1 MVQYPRCKGCWI
13 HAGFY
18 FDFSVLSLK
27 MYENIDKLLAKYEVR
42 KFVATGHSLGGALAL
57 IAGTE
62 VKMNYGNKFEIE
74 VHTFGQPRVGE
85 VNLAQFMKSK
95 IDTIFRV
102 VHNRDI
108 VPHVPF
114 EWLKYAHVPTE
125 VFFSEDMKT
134 FKVCNESG

>member
-27 MYENIDKLLAKYEVR
+27 MYESIDKLLAKYEVR

-85 VNLAQFMKSK
+85 VNLAQFMKS
-95 IDTIFRV
+95 
-102 VHNRDI
+102 
-108 VPHVPF
+108 
-114 EWLKYAHVPTE
+114 
-125 VFFSEDMKT
+125 
-134 FKVCNESG
+134 

>member
-1 MVQYPRCKGCWI
+1 M
-13 HAGFY
+13 
-18 FDFSVLSLK
+18 
-27 MYENIDKLLAKYEVR
+27 
-42 KFVATGHSLGGALAL
+42 

-62 VKMNYGNKFEIE
+62 VKMNYGNKFEVE

-85 VNLAQFMKSK
+85 ANLAQFMKSK

-114 EWLKYAHVPTE
+114 EWLKYVHVPTE
-125 VFFSEDMKT
+125 VLFSEDMKT
-134 FKVCNESG
+134 FKVCNQSG